1 MQHNTKMQ
9 RVLAILLVTIKQI
22 YKQKKMDYKKI
33 VLKAMSAEG
42 SGNFFK
48 KTTMLLILPLLAS
61 LGCLPVGLRG

>member
-1 MQHNTKMQ
+1 
-9 RVLAILLVTIKQI
+9 
-22 YKQKKMDYKKI
+22 MDYKKI